1 MKKPIEVK
9 EYQAI
14 VCKSKEKLKPKYNI
28 PNNVKPIEDAVFKQL
43 QLFIEKFGKSKDI
56 SDVHEF
62 ISIEHN
68 KDFAYTI
75 TLKNYVGLIQLK
87 DGTQLNVL
95 PKIDFVDDKNNF
107 GDDENAG
114 NEKTKRTFL
123 YMLQS
128 MKNFP
133 GKSFNVGSLNVARM
147 SLLDIFIRM
156 YLQEV
161 WKLVKQG
168 IRSSYVSEEDNLRY
182 FKGKLLFA
190 QHLRYNLAHQERF
203 YVIFE
208 DFNINRPENK
218 LIKAMLL
225 KLQRLTSDTVNSQFI
240 KQLLA
245 VFDSVDAS
253 TNFVKDFQKVV
264 NNRDTM
270 VYTDLI
276 SWTKIFLFNQ
286 TFTPFAGSNSATS
299 FLFPMEQVFEDYV
312 AKIVRKI
319 FTPNEGWD
327 VSCQEK
333 KLSLSTE
340 PTKMFWIKPDIVL
353 KYHENS
359 QDQTII
365 MDTKWKRL
373 KADIEKNYG
382 IEQDDIY
389 QMYAYAK
396 RYQSKHIWLLYPKT
410 KEMYDNKKFKFKLF
424 DETVIQLF
432 FVDVAKEKIMEN
444 LGQLKKEV
452 YEALR
457 LKC

>member
-14 VCKSKEKLKPKYNI
+14 VCKSKEKLTPKYNI

-43 QLFIEKFGKSKDI
+43 QSFIEKFGKSKDI

-182 FKGKLLFA
+182 FRGKLLFA

-203 YVIFE
+203 YVIYE

-299 FLFPMEQVFEDYV
+299 FLFPMEQVFEEYV
-312 AKIVRKI
+312 AKMIKKI

-340 PTKMFWIKPDIVL
+340 PEMFWLKPDIVL

-396 RYQSKHIWLLYPKT
+396 RYQSKHIWLLYPNT
-410 KEMYDNKKFKFKLF
+410 KEVCDKKEFEIF
-424 DETVIQLF
+424 DGTEIRIF